1 MDTNEP
7 PVSLVGDV
15 VENHVRRRLAN
26 STHQNHPAASK
37 KAISVRY
44 PHLTNNLQADADGCI
59 IYNSSQTPSIGLY
72 TNAKVSTQ
80 KLLISYTINNSFV
93 RICYYSGSIKR
104 PNNINSKP
112 EQSNCRIFNIWSQ
125 VKASQ
130 LIYRIISHRSRSL
143 IQLMSPI

>member
-37 KAISVRY
+37 KATSIRY

-80 KLLISYTINNSFV
+80 NCSFLIRLTIISFV
-93 RICYYSGSIKR
+93 YVTTQD
-104 PNNINSKP
+104 P
-112 EQSNCRIFNIWSQ
+112 
-125 VKASQ
+125 
-130 LIYRIISHRSRSL
+130 
-143 IQLMSPI
+143 